1 MRLECFLLQQA
12 KIEEVQKKW
21 NDACVRLHPSFHNKN
36 ERIVPIPVPITL
48 TTSSYGP
55 NMLLRQPLQ
64 PKLQPNRELRERV
77 HLKPMSPLVAEQ
89 AKKKSPPGSPVQTD
103 LVLGRTEVC

>member
-1 MRLECFLLQQA
+1 M
-12 KIEEVQKKW
+12 QKKW

-36 ERIVPIPVPITL
+36 ERIVPIPIPIPL

-64 PKLQPNRELRERV
+64 PKFQPNR
-77 HLKPMSPLVAEQ
+77 HLKPMAPLVVEQ